1 MLSLVDLL
9 EARTVDRPL
18 AAYLAAAMRSG
29 ASLLVGARPGGVGKT
44 TVMCALINFLPDD
57 TVIRLADSP
66 AVLRRAAGQRSPPPG
81 STCYLA
87 HEIGAGR
94 YYAYIWGEE
103 VRAFFRLAAQGHI
116 VATNLHA
123 DDLEETR
130 HQLCQQN
137 GVALAHLDAVALK
150 VFLRMK
156 RTRGWSL
163 RRRVSHVY
171 ESDGSGDY
179 LIWTGEEDG
188 TFTRI
193 GDSSIVS
200 PTEED
205 NYAEF
210 LSALL
215 LQDVRDVGNV
225 RRRLLRRDTG
235 EVEDIA

>member
-29 ASLLVGARPGGVGKT
+29 ASLLVGARPGGAGKT
-44 TVMCALINFLPDD
+44 AVMCALINFLPDD
-57 TVIRLADSP
+57 TIIRLADSP
-66 AVLRRAAGQRSPPPG
+66 AVLRRAATQQNPPPG

-87 HEIGAGR
+87 HEIGAGH

-103 VRAFFRLAAQGHI
+103 ARAFFSLAAQGHI
-116 VATNLHA
+116 VVTNLHA

-130 HQLCQQN
+130 YQLCQQN
-137 GVALAHLDAVALK
+137 GVAPAHLDAVALK

-156 RTRGWSL
+156 RARGWSV
-163 RRRVSHVY
+163 RRYVSHVY
-171 ESDGSGDY
+171 ESDGAGDR
-179 LIWTGEEDG
+179 LIWSGEADG

-193 GDSSIVS
+193 EDSSIVS
-200 PTEED
+200 PAEED
-205 NYAEF
+205 DYAEF

-215 LQDVRDVGNV
+215 LQGVRDIGNV
-225 RRRLLRRDTG
+225 RRRVLQG
-235 EVEDIA
+235 I